1 MSKYTKM
8 VQNCIIRFAKSSRR
22 SYNRVTFIKNRTKFF
37 RSFYKIVSPIP
48 RNSRLIPHIFDS
60 EIFDSAKFT
69 RKGPSSWKT
78 SLATAAFLAIRFQ
91 TKASLTRFT
100 NQFRWSFSVF
110 KAGARSLA
118 HERREEKTVVPE
130 GVTILT
136 GAVSIVSILVASYR
150 RTTLPETKISME
162 RWRGLCVRRR
172 DVARHREIFGRAG
185 RAVRFKMEIET
196 PFAKPLAEGKN
207 KRWTGRKLWNGGFR
221 DDGNF
226 VNRRTKRCFERWSIF
241 KGVIERGAP
250 IDCRDRARYSG
261 SRFRI

>member
-150 RTTLPETKISME
+150 RTTLPKRKFPWNVGGGCVSDDAT
-162 RWRGLCVRRR
+162 WRGIAKFSAAPEERSDLKWKSRPRSRNPWLRGKINDGPGVNYGTGGQRRR
-172 DVARHREIFGRAG
+172 QFRES
-185 RAVRFKMEIET
+185 T
-196 PFAKPLAEGKN
+196 DQTL
-207 KRWTGRKLWNGGFR
+207 FR
-221 DDGNF
+221 
-226 VNRRTKRCFERWSIF
+226 TL
-241 KGVIERGAP
+241 
-250 IDCRDRARYSG
+250 ID
-261 SRFRI
+261 I